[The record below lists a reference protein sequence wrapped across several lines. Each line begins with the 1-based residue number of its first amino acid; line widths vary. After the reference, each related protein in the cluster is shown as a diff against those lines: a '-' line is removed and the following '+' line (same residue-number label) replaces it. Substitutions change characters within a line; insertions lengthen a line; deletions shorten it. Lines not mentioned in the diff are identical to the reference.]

1 MHGLLPGGAHHR
13 LYAHREGGS
22 DIRGVAAGGGHH
34 ATAVRPRRTVT
45 LPSCRKIIHISDKN
59 AKALGIKEYVSTDKT
74 QDIVHTSPL
83 YEAITVNGPTVTVN
97 GPTVTLN
104 KSKASTIRKSRTNFV
119 TSEGYDPQANL
130 EQIDNLL
137 SASSVRGSRARLN

>member
-1 MHGLLPGGAHHR
+1 MHGLLPGGAHRR

-34 ATAVRPRRTVT
+34 ATAVCPRRTVT
-45 LPSCRKIIHISDKN
+45 LPSRRKIIHISDKN

-83 YEAITVNGPTVTVN
+83 YEAITVN